1 MFADDLD
8 TLEDGPVPGLRGTT
22 YYRVHKAILS
32 DIVNG
37 TFAPGSRLKIAE
49 LCKRYGLSQM
59 PIREAL
65 QLLQGEGF
73 VVMSPNKGASVR
85 PITRKFLT
93 DIYDVRGALYA
104 IVYRDV
110 IASADA
116 AFDHTLVDIQK
127 RFDAAVEDN
136 DARSAQAMNRLLHST
151 IEALCS
157 NAEVSKLSRKYAD
170 LTSSLRDV
178 LGFNIAR
185 LRQISEEH
193 WRIIGAVRDRD
204 ITCAVS
210 AAQHHVTMALGNIS
224 QHFEA
229 ENQGG

>member
-1 MFADDLD
+1 
-8 TLEDGPVPGLRGTT
+8 
-22 YYRVHKAILS
+22 
-32 DIVNG
+32 
-37 TFAPGSRLKIAE
+37 
-49 LCKRYGLSQM
+49 
-59 PIREAL
+59 
-65 QLLQGEGF
+65 
-73 VVMSPNKGASVR
+73 
-85 PITRKFLT
+85 
-93 DIYDVRGALYA
+93 
-104 IVYRDV
+104 
-110 IASADA
+110 
-116 AFDHTLVDIQK
+116 
-127 RFDAAVEDN
+127 
-136 DARSAQAMNRLLHST
+136 MNRLLHST

>member
-1 MFADDLD
+1 MLDDDLD
-8 TLEDGPVPGLRGTT
+8 TLQDGSSLRGTT
-22 YYRVHKAILS
+22 YHRVYKAILS

-37 TFAPGSRLKIAE
+37 TFAPGARLKIAD

-73 VVMSPNKGASVR
+73 VVMTPNKGASVR
-85 PITRKFLT
+85 PINRKFLS

-110 IASADA
+110 IAWADP
-116 AFDHTLVDIQK
+116 AFDRSLSDIQK

-136 DARSAQAMNRLLHST
+136 DLRGAQDMNRLLHAT
-151 IEALCS
+151 IEALCT
-157 NAEVSKLSRKYAD
+157 NAEVTKLSRKYAD

-178 LGFNIAR
+178 LGFNVAR
-185 LRQISEEH
+185 LRQISQEH
-193 WRIIGAVRDRD
+193 WHIIDAVRDRD
-204 ITCAVS
+204 VGRAVA
-210 AAQHHVTMALGNIS
+210 AAQVHVTKALENIS
-224 QHFEA
+224 QHFDD
-229 ENQGG
+229 GRKVS